1 MELSGKTPCTG
12 IVISSMLRD
21 VSVDGTRQM
30 VSRRSNGFI
39 IKLKGKTEYF
49 FGEKKW
55 LLKEG
60 EILFVKK
67 GSSYYIREI
76 TPGYSYVVNFDAC
89 SEPEEDMF
97 RLPIPQSFEV
107 ATVSEKMYRYWRKE
121 RVYGALSCLYTILD
135 KANGDTN
142 SYLSLRDRQL
152 LEPVEAYLS
161 EHLTDPMLK
170 VESLSS
176 LCGISD
182 AYLRRIFK
190 RRYGVSPAGYV
201 TKERMRLACSLLVE
215 EEGIT
220 VGDVSCRVGYKD
232 SLYFSRIFKKQTGA
246 SPTEYRR
253 AHTDDLF

>member
-76 TPGYSYVVNFDAC
+76 TPGYSYVINFDAC

-97 RLPIPQSFEV
+97 RLPIPQSSRLPRLVKRCTDIGEKSV
-107 ATVSEKMYRYWRKE
+107 YTVLYPAFIPYLTRQTAIQTAIFPFGTDSF
-121 RVYGALSCLYTILD
+121 LS
-135 KANGDTN
+135 
-142 SYLSLRDRQL
+142 R
-152 LEPVEAYLS
+152 
-161 EHLTDPMLK
+161 
-170 VESLSS
+170 
-176 LCGISD
+176 
-182 AYLRRIFK
+182 
-190 RRYGVSPAGYV
+190 
-201 TKERMRLACSLLVE
+201 
-215 EEGIT
+215 
-220 VGDVSCRVGYKD
+220 
-232 SLYFSRIFKKQTGA
+232 
-246 SPTEYRR
+246 
-253 AHTDDLF
+253 

>member
-1 MELSGKTPCTG
+1 MELSGKMPYIG
-12 IVISSMLRD
+12 IEISSMFRD
-21 VSVDGTRQM
+21 VSIGGTRQM
-30 VSRRSNGFI
+30 VCRRSNGFI

-49 FGEKKW
+49 FGDKKW
-55 LLKEG
+55 LLEEG
-60 EILFVKK
+60 QILFVKK
-67 GSSYYIREI
+67 GSSYYIREVS
-76 TPGYSYVVNFDAC
+76 PGYSYVINFDTPN
-89 SEPEEDMF
+89 ETGEDMC
-97 RLPIPQSFEV
+97 RLPIPQSFDV
-107 ATVSEKMYRYWRKE
+107 ATVSEKMYRYWQKE
-121 RVYGALSCLYTILD
+121 RVYGALSCLYTVLD
-135 KANGDTN
+135 KANGDTK
-142 SYLSLRDRQL
+142 SYLSVRDRQL

-170 VESLSS
+170 VESLSA

-201 TKERMRLACSLLVE
+201 TKERIRLACRMLIE

-220 VGDVSCRVGYKD
+220 VGDVAVKVGYKD
-232 SLYFSRIFKKQTGA
+232 PLYFSRMFKKQTGA